1 MNLPCICIF
10 LCLPVH
16 PLSTY
21 IHLPVPS
28 CVSVIHIYAS
38 SCVFLCVHH
47 PYICIFLCL
56 PMCISSKYMHLS
68 VSSCAPVLLVGIN
81 NDLEDLRIAY
91 STEKENL
98 FCILTLWSCHYFH
111 SACPII
117 LNKALFWNLQYIGEE
132 TVQNILL
139 IHSFIHSGTYKT
151 ISTVFYE
158 TYIVLPT

>member
-16 PLSTY
+16 PLSMCV
-21 IHLPVPS
+21 HLSVPS
-28 CVSVIHIYAS
+28 CA
-38 SCVFLCVHH
+38 
-47 PYICIFLCL
+47 
-56 PMCISSKYMHLS
+56 PM
-68 VSSCAPVLLVGIN
+68 LLVGIN
-81 NDLEDLRIAY
+81 NDLEDLRITY
-91 STEKENL
+91 SMEKETL

-139 IHSFIHSGTYKT
+139 IHSFIQSFIQGLTKQSLLCFMKH
-151 ISTVFYE
+151 I
-158 TYIVLPT
+158 